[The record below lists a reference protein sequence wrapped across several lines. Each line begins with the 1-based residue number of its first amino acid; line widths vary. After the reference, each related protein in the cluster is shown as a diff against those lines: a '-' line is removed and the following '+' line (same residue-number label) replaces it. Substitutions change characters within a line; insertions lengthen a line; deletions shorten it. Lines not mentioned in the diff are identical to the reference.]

1 MIRTIFNSVRNK
13 MTNSNQGW
21 SFENPNEDKAETPA
35 ADALAKAG
43 TPPTPESLHPAIVE
57 ALRTVYDP
65 EIPVNIY
72 DLGLIY
78 GFEVDENYFVDVA
91 MTLTAPG
98 CPVAETF
105 PGIVE
110 NAVKGV
116 PGVSDAR
123 VELTFDPPWTMNNMS
138 EEAKLEL
145 GLI

>member
-1 MIRTIFNSVRNK
+1 
-13 MTNSNQGW
+13 MTTSDHAPKPEELN
-21 SFENPNEDKAETPA
+21 
-35 ADALAKAG
+35 AD
-43 TPPTPESLHPAIVE
+43 IIE
-57 ALRTVYDP
+57 ALKSVYDP

-78 GFEVDENYFVDVA
+78 GFEVDENYFVDVS

-116 PGVSDAR
+116 TGVSDAR
-123 VELTFDPPWTMNNMS
+123 VELTFEPPWTMDNMS

-145 GLI
+145 GMI

>member
-1 MIRTIFNSVRNK
+1 M
-13 MTNSNQGW
+13 
-21 SFENPNEDKAETPA
+21 NEELKPYIIKPEGADKPA
-35 ADALAKAG
+35 TTGK
-43 TPPTPESLHPAIVE
+43 PRTPEELGPDIIE
-57 ALRTVYDP
+57 ALKTVYDP

-78 GFEVDENYFVDVA
+78 DFEVDENYFVDVS

-110 NAVKGV
+110 NAVKSV
-116 PGVSDAR
+116 VGVSDAR
-123 VELTFDPPWTMNNMS
+123 VELTFDPPWTMANMS

-145 GLI
+145 GMI

>member
-1 MIRTIFNSVRNK
+1 M
-13 MTNSNQGW
+13 
-21 SFENPNEDKAETPA
+21 NETLTPYIVEREGAEKKQPA
-35 ADALAKAG
+35 SGAG
-43 TPPTPESLHPAIVE
+43 PKSPQDLIPDIIE

-78 GFEVDENYFVDVA
+78 DAKIDDDYFVDVS

-105 PGIVE
+105 PGFVE

-116 PGVSDAR
+116 VGVSDAR
-123 VELTFDPPWTMNNMS
+123 VELTFDPPWTMDNMS

-145 GLI
+145 GMI

>member
-1 MIRTIFNSVRNK
+1 MSDTK
-13 MTNSNQGW
+13 
-21 SFENPNEDKAETPA
+21 
-35 ADALAKAG
+35 
-43 TPPTPESLHPAIVE
+43 PTREELEPQIIE
-57 ALRTVYDP
+57 ALKTVYDP

-78 GFEVDENYFVDVA
+78 GFEIDENYFVDVS

-116 PGVSDAR
+116 AAVSDAR
-123 VELTFDPPWTMNNMS
+123 VELTFEPPWTMDNMS

-145 GLI
+145 GMI

>member
-1 MIRTIFNSVRNK
+1 MNDMNTAPK
-13 MTNSNQGW
+13 
-21 SFENPNEDKAETPA
+21 PA
-35 ADALAKAG
+35 DLG
-43 TPPTPESLHPAIVE
+43 PDIVE
-57 ALRTVYDP
+57 ALKTVYDP

-78 GFEVDENYFVDVA
+78 GFEVDENYFVDVS

-116 PGVSDAR
+116 IGVSDAR
-123 VELTFDPPWTMNNMS
+123 VELTFEPPWTMDNMS

-145 GLI
+145 GML

>member
-1 MIRTIFNSVRNK
+1 MNDTLTPYIVPAEKSK
-13 MTNSNQGW
+13 
-21 SFENPNEDKAETPA
+21 DKPVSSTGPR
-35 ADALAKAG
+35 
-43 TPPTPESLHPAIVE
+43 TPEELGPDIID

-78 GFEVDENYFVDVA
+78 DFKVDDNFFVDVS

-105 PGIVE
+105 PGFVE
-110 NAVKGV
+110 NAVKSV
-116 PGVSDAR
+116 VGVSDAR
-123 VELTFDPPWTMNNMS
+123 VELTFEPPWTMANMS

-145 GLI
+145 GMI

>member
-1 MIRTIFNSVRNK
+1 
-13 MTNSNQGW
+13 MTDTKQ
-21 SFENPNEDKAETPA
+21 
-35 ADALAKAG
+35 
-43 TPPTPESLHPAIVE
+43 TPENELESNIVA

-78 GFEVDENYFVDVA
+78 RVEVRESGEVDID

-98 CPVAETF
+98 CPVAQTF

-110 NAVKGV
+110 DAVRAVEGV
-116 PGVSDAR
+116 ADAH
-123 VELTFDPPWTMNNMS
+123 VELVWDPPWTQEMMS
-138 EEAKLEL
+138 EAARLDL

>member
-1 MIRTIFNSVRNK
+1 M
-13 MTNSNQGW
+13 
-21 SFENPNEDKAETPA
+21 NEELKPYIVAREKDNNEHKVTGPR
-35 ADALAKAG
+35 
-43 TPPTPESLHPAIVE
+43 TPEELRPDIIE

-78 GFEVDENYFVDVA
+78 GFEIDENYFVDVS

-105 PGIVE
+105 PGFVE
-110 NAVKGV
+110 NAVKSV
-116 PGVSDAR
+116 IGVSDAR
-123 VELTFDPPWTMNNMS
+123 VELTFEPPWTMANMS

-145 GLI
+145 GML

>member
-1 MIRTIFNSVRNK
+1 MNDTLTPYIVPSK
-13 MTNSNQGW
+13 KG
-21 SFENPNEDKAETPA
+21 DKEPVSSSRQR
-35 ADALAKAG
+35 
-43 TPPTPESLHPAIVE
+43 TPEELGPDIVE

-78 GFEVDENYFVDVA
+78 DFKVDDNYFVDVS

-105 PGIVE
+105 PGFVE
-110 NAVKGV
+110 NAVKSV
-116 PGVSDAR
+116 VGVSDAR
-123 VELTFDPPWTMNNMS
+123 VELTFEPPWTMDNMS

-145 GLI
+145 GMI

>member
-1 MIRTIFNSVRNK
+1 MSEPLQQK
-13 MTNSNQGW
+13 QPD
-21 SFENPNEDKAETPA
+21 E
-35 ADALAKAG
+35 
-43 TPPTPESLHPAIVE
+43 LHPDIVE
-57 ALRTVYDP
+57 ALKTVYDP

-78 GFEVDENYFVDVA
+78 GFTVDDNYFVDVS

-110 NAVKGV
+110 NAVKSV
-116 PGVSDAR
+116 VGVSDAH
-123 VELTFDPPWTMNNMS
+123 VELTFDPPWTMANMS
-138 EEAKLEL
+138 DEAKLDL

>member
-1 MIRTIFNSVRNK
+1 MQELKPYIVPNK
-13 MTNSNQGW
+13 N
-21 SFENPNEDKAETPA
+21 
-35 ADALAKAG
+35 AKPVDPSEGPRSKEAME
-43 TPPTPESLHPAIVE
+43 PDIVD

-78 GFEVDENYFVDVA
+78 GFEIDDNYFVDVK

-116 PGVSDAR
+116 VGVSDAR
-123 VELTFDPPWTMNNMS
+123 VELVFDPPWTMDYMS

>member
-1 MIRTIFNSVRNK
+1 MNDTLTPYIVPAEKKDGEAKSEHKGPRTPDEL
-13 MTNSNQGW
+13 M
-21 SFENPNEDKAETPA
+21 PD
-35 ADALAKAG
+35 
-43 TPPTPESLHPAIVE
+43 IVD

-78 GFEVDENYFVDVA
+78 DVVIDDKYFVDVS

-105 PGIVE
+105 PGFVE

-116 PGVSDAR
+116 VGVSDAR
-123 VELTFDPPWTMNNMS
+123 VELTFEPPWTMANMS

-145 GLI
+145 GMI

>member
-1 MIRTIFNSVRNK
+1 MNDT
-13 MTNSNQGW
+13 TNIPS
-21 SFENPNEDKAETPA
+21 PEDLGP
-35 ADALAKAG
+35 D
-43 TPPTPESLHPAIVE
+43 IVE
-57 ALRTVYDP
+57 ALKTVYDP

-78 GFEVDENYFVDVA
+78 GFEVDDNYFVDVS

-116 PGVSDAR
+116 IGVSDAR
-123 VELTFDPPWTMNNMS
+123 VELTFEPPWTMDNMS

-145 GLI
+145 GMI

>member
-1 MIRTIFNSVRNK
+1 LFS
-13 MTNSNQGW
+13 SNRQR
-21 SFENPNEDKAETPA
+21 
-35 ADALAKAG
+35 
-43 TPPTPESLHPAIVE
+43 TPEELGPDIID

-78 GFEVDENYFVDVA
+78 DFKVDDNYFVDVS

-105 PGIVE
+105 PGFVE
-110 NAVKGV
+110 NAVKSV
-116 PGVSDAR
+116 VGVSDAR
-123 VELTFDPPWTMNNMS
+123 VELTFEPPWTMANMS

-145 GLI
+145 GMI

>member
-1 MIRTIFNSVRNK
+1 MNDTLTPYIVPAEKS
-13 MTNSNQGW
+13 
-21 SFENPNEDKAETPA
+21 DKAPTSSNRQ
-35 ADALAKAG
+35 
-43 TPPTPESLHPAIVE
+43 PTPEELGPDIID

-78 GFEVDENYFVDVA
+78 DFKVDENFFVDVS

-105 PGIVE
+105 PGFVE
-110 NAVKGV
+110 NAVKSV
-116 PGVSDAR
+116 VGVSDAR
-123 VELTFDPPWTMNNMS
+123 VELTFEPPWTMENMS

-145 GLI
+145 GMI

>member
-1 MIRTIFNSVRNK
+1 
-13 MTNSNQGW
+13 MT
-21 SFENPNEDKAETPA
+21 ET
-35 ADALAKAG
+35 KKI
-43 TPPTPESLHPAIVE
+43 PTPKELGPDIVE
-57 ALRTVYDP
+57 ALKTVYDP

-78 GFEVDENYFVDVA
+78 GFEVDDNYFVDVS

-116 PGVSDAR
+116 VGVSDAR
-123 VELTFDPPWTMNNMS
+123 VELTFEPPWTMDNMS
-138 EEAKLEL
+138 DEAKLEL
-145 GLI
+145 GMI

>member
-1 MIRTIFNSVRNK
+1 MNNNEELKPYIKVPEKSEESLIEPRTAPR
-13 MTNSNQGW
+13 
-21 SFENPNEDKAETPA
+21 
-35 ADALAKAG
+35 
-43 TPPTPESLHPAIVE
+43 TPEELGPDIID

-78 GFEVDENYFVDVA
+78 GFKVDENYFVDVS

-105 PGIVE
+105 PGFVE
-110 NAVKGV
+110 NAVKSV
-116 PGVSDAR
+116 VGVSDAR
-123 VELTFDPPWTMNNMS
+123 VELTFDPPWTMANMS

-145 GLI
+145 GMI

>member
-1 MIRTIFNSVRNK
+1 MTEELKPYIVPRQGSENK
-13 MTNSNQGW
+13 V
-21 SFENPNEDKAETPA
+21 DPA
-35 ADALAKAG
+35 TLG
-43 TPPTPESLHPAIVE
+43 QRTPEELGPDIVE

-78 GFEVDENYFVDVA
+78 GFKVDDNYFVDVT

-110 NAVKGV
+110 NAVKSV
-116 PGVSDAR
+116 VGVSDAH
-123 VELTFDPPWTMNNMS
+123 VELVFDPPWTMDNMS

-145 GLI
+145 GMI